1 MKGVVLQSMEFILPS
16 ANAYALDNS
25 SATDELLQE
34 IHAHTMENHTEPHM
48 ISGPLQGNFLAMMSR
63 MIKPKRILE
72 IGSFTGYSAL
82 CLAKGL
88 AADGVL
94 HTIEKRE
101 PDAEM
106 AQYYFNRSAYK
117 YQIKMH
123 VGDAQTLLPD
133 IKEEWDLVFID
144 ADKTGYLAYYL
155 ALIDNMKTGSFFI
168 VDNVLFHGEVLKE
181 NITGKNAKAI
191 AAFNAYIRQDER
203 VEKVMLTVRD
213 GLTILC
219 KK

>member
-1 MKGVVLQSMEFILPS
+1 MKGVVLQSMEFISPS

-25 SATDELLQE
+25 PSTDELLQE
-34 IHAHTMENHTEPHM
+34 IHDYTMKHHAESHM
-48 ISGPLQGNFLAMMSR
+48 ISGPLQGNLLSMMSR

-88 AADGVL
+88 SKEGIL
-94 HTIEKRE
+94 HTIEKRNT
-101 PDAEM
+101 DAAT
-106 AQYYFNRSAYK
+106 AQAYFNRSAYK
-117 YQIKMH
+117 HQIKLH
-123 VGDAQTLLPD
+123 VGNAKLLLPE
-133 IKEEWDLVFID
+133 ITENWDLVFID
-144 ADKTGYLAYYL
+144 ADKTGYLDYYL
-155 ALIDNMKTGSFFI
+155 ALIDKVETGAFFI

-181 NITGKNAKAI
+181 SIAGKNAKAI
-191 AAFNAYIRQDER
+191 AAFNAFVREDKR

-213 GLTILC
+213 GLTILY